1 MKKIV
6 ALSLVTLVA
15 GCMDQRPMEM
25 SAQAQTELAAA
36 IEGRSAGPPQSCVS
50 SRDLRGNRSAGE
62 GAIIFDGPSQNLL
75 FVNRPAAGCPELR
88 MGRALKTRTTGSQ
101 LCRGDIVDVFDPVSG
116 FSSGSCALGDFTPYR
131 RLR

>member
-6 ALSLVTLVA
+6 ALSLLPLFA

-36 IEGRSAGPPQSCVS
+36 IEGRTAGAAQSCVS

-62 GAIIFDGPSQNLL
+62 GAIIFATAGRNLIY
-75 FVNRPAAGCPELR
+75 VNRPAAGCPVVRPGL
-88 MGRALKTRTTGSQ
+88 ALKTRTTSTQ
-101 LCRGDIVDVFDPVSG
+101 LCQGDIVEVFDPLTG
-116 FSSGSCALGDFTPYR
+116 FSMGGCGLGDFTPYR